1 MKNILL
7 ITTFALSFTLP
18 AYAMENNDLFTAI
31 EKIKQRNA
39 EAQLLILKSMEEI
52 NGLTFKY
59 VEKEALIGEFGRLRS
74 IINSIDQASL
84 QLGMEKYQADHAND
98 DLSDSPLEQSL
109 KAQENLEKLFAK
121 IEKDNAS

>member
-39 EAQLLILKSMEEI
+39 EDQLLILKSMEEI

-59 VEKEALIGEFGRLRS
+59 VEKEALIGRLRS

-84 QLGMEKYQADHAND
+84 QLSMEKYRADHAND
-98 DLSDSPLEQSL
+98 DFSASPLEQSL

>member
-59 VEKEALIGEFGRLRS
+59 VEKEALIGRLRS

-84 QLGMEKYQADHAND
+84 QLSMEKYRADHAND
-98 DLSDSPLEQSL
+98 DFSASPLEQSL

>member
-84 QLGMEKYQADHAND
+84 QLSMEKYRADHAND

-121 IEKDNAS
+121 IETDNAS

>member
-84 QLGMEKYQADHAND
+84 QLSMEKYRADHAND
-98 DLSDSPLEQSL
+98 DLSASPLEQSL
-109 KAQENLEKLFAK
+109 KAQENLEKLLAK